1 MSASAPHCTST
12 LVASPGVLMPTQP
25 VRDPRTQLVQIARD
39 GAYARDGAHDGRRLQ
54 DAGHVLAAATRAR
67 YGARARVDRVH
78 ERDCELARWRELEAQ
93 PGAGRSWDELGV
105 PHVPDEG
112 RTQMHSDALR
122 YTQAHSDA
130 LRCTQMHS
138 DALRC
143 TQMHSDAL
151 RCTQMHSGAIRCIR
165 RYLPAQAEQQ
175 SKPIQV
181 AVVSKQDGALGRA
194 RHDAPLK
201 CTEQPVQQR
210 RILRGRALIHV
221 LNRTQVVLPPNPFVQ
236 LRQSV
241 TISRNQS
248 QSVDHQWYS
257 PATR

>member
-1 MSASAPHCTST
+1 MSSVSPTYLMRVALRCTQMHSDT
-12 LVASPGVLMPTQP
+12 L
-25 VRDPRTQLVQIARD
+25 RRTQM
-39 GAYARDGAHDGRRLQ
+39 HS
-54 DAGHVLAAATRAR
+54 DALR
-67 YGARARVDRVH
+67 
-78 ERDCELARWRELEAQ
+78 C
-93 PGAGRSWDELGV
+93 
-105 PHVPDEG
+105 
-112 RTQMHSDALR
+112 TQMHSDALR

-130 LRCTQMHS
+130 LRCTQAHS
-138 DALRC
+138 DALRY
-143 TQMHSDAL
+143 TQIHSGAL

-194 RHDAPLK
+194 QHDAPLK

-221 LNRTQVVLPPNPFVQ
+221 LNRTQVVLPPNPLVQ

-248 QSVDHQWYS
+248 QSVAISGSSVVFTCHPMSW
-257 PATR
+257 